1 VRGGVGEPKG
11 SKREHA
17 VGDHGASIAFRART
31 VRANCERRVMTSDG
45 VTVIGLG
52 PMGRAMVR
60 TFLAAGRPTTV
71 WNRTPGR
78 ADELVAAGAV
88 RAATAAEA
96 VAASELVVLS
106 LTDHRAMY
114 DILDGAGSALAGR
127 VVVNLSS
134 DTPDA
139 TRAAAAWLADRG
151 AELVSGGVLASADV
165 VGTEAAS
172 VLYSGPR
179 SAFDAHEATLAVL
192 GLPEYLGSDH
202 GLAQLHYQAQ
212 LQVFLTT
219 LAAYLQ
225 SFAMFTAAGIPAR
238 EFLRR
243 AAPGEDVAA
252 LLPDAARA
260 VDEGEYPGE
269 LANVLMMGATAD
281 HVVGANRSAGLDTAL
296 PDAIKSLYD
305 RAIARGHGRDGWA
318 SLAEIIRKP

>member
-1 VRGGVGEPKG
+1 MG
-11 SKREHA
+11 
-17 VGDHGASIAFRART
+17 
-31 VRANCERRVMTSDG
+31 TSTGG

-60 TFLAAGRPTTV
+60 AFLAAGRSATV
-71 WNRTPGR
+71 WNRTPAR

-88 RAATAAEA
+88 RAATPAEA
-96 VAASELVVLS
+96 VAGNELVVLS
-106 LTDHRAMY
+106 LTDYQAMY
-114 DILDGAGSALAGR
+114 DILARVDGALAGR

-139 TRAAAAWLADRG
+139 TRAAATWLADRG
-151 AELVSGGVLASADV
+151 AELVAGGVLASAEV
-165 VGTEAAS
+165 VGTDEAS

-179 SAFDAHEATLAVL
+179 QAFDAHAATLAVL
-192 GLPEYLGSDH
+192 GRPEYLGADH

-219 LAAYLQ
+219 LAAYLH
-225 SFAMFTAAGIPAR
+225 SFAMFTAAGIPAQ
-238 EFLRR
+238 EFLSR
-243 AAPGEDVAA
+243 AAPGEDVAVF
-252 LLPDAARA
+252 LPAAARA
-260 VDEGEYPGE
+260 VDEGRYPGE

-318 SLAEIIRKP
+318 SLIEVIRKS

>member
-1 VRGGVGEPKG
+1 MG
-11 SKREHA
+11 
-17 VGDHGASIAFRART
+17 
-31 VRANCERRVMTSDG
+31 TSTGG

-60 TFLAAGRPTTV
+60 AFLAAGRSATV
-71 WNRTPGR
+71 WNRTPAR

-88 RAATAAEA
+88 RAATPAEA
-96 VAASELVVLS
+96 VAANELVVMS
-106 LTDHRAMY
+106 LTDYQAMY
-114 DILDGAGSALAGR
+114 EILARVDGALAGR

-139 TRAAAAWLADRG
+139 TRAAATWLADRG
-151 AELVSGGVLASADV
+151 AELVAGGVLASAEV
-165 VGTEAAS
+165 IGTDGAS

-179 SAFDAHEATLAVL
+179 QAFDAHAATLAVL
-192 GLPEYLGSDH
+192 GRPEYLGADH

-225 SFAMFTAAGIPAR
+225 SFAMFTAAGIPAQ
-238 EFLRR
+238 EFLSR
-243 AAPGEDVAA
+243 AAPGEDVAVF
-252 LLPDAARA
+252 LPAAARA
-260 VDEGEYPGE
+260 VDEGKYPGE
-269 LANVLMMGATAD
+269 LANVIMMGATAD

-318 SLAEIIRKP
+318 SLIEVIRKS

>member
-1 VRGGVGEPKG
+1 MG
-11 SKREHA
+11 
-17 VGDHGASIAFRART
+17 
-31 VRANCERRVMTSDG
+31 G

-71 WNRTPGR
+71 WNRTPAR

-96 VAASELVVLS
+96 VAANELVVLS
-106 LTDHRAMY
+106 LTDYRAMY
-114 DILDGAGSALAGR
+114 DILDSAGDALAGR

-139 TRAAAAWLADRG
+139 TRAAATWLADRG
-151 AELVSGGVLASADV
+151 AELLAGGVLASADV
-165 VGTEAAS
+165 VGTDGAS

-179 SAFDAHEATLAVL
+179 HAFDAHEAALAVL
-192 GLPEYLGSDH
+192 GRPEYLGADH
-202 GLAQLHYQAQ
+202 ALAQLYYQAE

-225 SFAMFTAAGIPAR
+225 SFAMFAAAGIPAQ
-238 EFLRR
+238 EFLSR
-243 AAPGEDVAA
+243 AAPGEDVAVF
-252 LLPDAARA
+252 LPAAAHA
-260 VDEGEYPGE
+260 VDEGSYPGE
-269 LANVLMMGATAD
+269 LANVIMMGATAD

-296 PDAIKSLYD
+296 PDAVKSLYD

-318 SLAEIIRKP
+318 SLIEVIRKP

>member
-1 VRGGVGEPKG
+1 M
-11 SKREHA
+11 S
-17 VGDHGASIAFRART
+17 
-31 VRANCERRVMTSDG
+31 SDE

-60 TFLAAGRPTTV
+60 TFLAAGRPTTM
-71 WNRTPGR
+71 WNRTPER
-78 ADELVAAGAV
+78 ADELVAAGAL

-106 LTDHRAMY
+106 LTDYQAMY
-114 DILDGAGSALAGR
+114 DILGGSGGALAGR

-151 AELVSGGVLASADV
+151 AELVAGGVLASADV
-165 VGTEAAS
+165 VGTDGAS

-179 SAFDAHEATLAVL
+179 QAFDAHEATLSVI
-192 GLPEYLGSDH
+192 GRPEYLGPDH
-202 GLAQLHYQAQ
+202 GLAQLYYQAE

-225 SFAMFTAAGIPAR
+225 SFAMFAAAGIPAQ
-238 EFLRR
+238 EFLSRV
-243 AAPGEDVAA
+243 APGEDVAVF
-252 LLPDAARA
+252 LPDAARA
-260 VDEGEYPGE
+260 VDEGRYPSE

-318 SLAEIIRKP
+318 SLVEVIRRS

>member
-1 VRGGVGEPKG
+1 M
-11 SKREHA
+11 
-17 VGDHGASIAFRART
+17 D
-31 VRANCERRVMTSDG
+31 SDG

-60 TFLAAGRPTTV
+60 AFLAAGRPTTV
-71 WNRTPGR
+71 WNRTPAR
-78 ADELVAAGAV
+78 ADDLVAAGAV
-88 RAATAAEA
+88 RAATAVEA

-106 LTDHRAMY
+106 LTDYQAMY
-114 DILDGAGSALAGR
+114 DVLGGVGEALAGR

-151 AELVSGGVLASADV
+151 AQLVAGGVLASADV
-165 VGTEAAS
+165 VGTEGAS
-172 VLYSGPR
+172 VLYSGLR
-179 SAFDAHEATLAVL
+179 QAFDAHEATLAVIGRPEFL
-192 GLPEYLGSDH
+192 GADH
-202 GLAQLHYQAQ
+202 GLAQLYYQAE

-225 SFAMFTAAGIPAR
+225 PFAMFAAAGIPAR
-238 EFLRR
+238 EFLFR
-243 AAPGEDVAA
+243 AAPAGDVAVF
-252 LLPDAARA
+252 LPDAARA
-260 VDEGEYPGE
+260 VDEGDYPGE

-281 HVVGANRSAGLDTAL
+281 HVVGVNRSAGLDTAL

-318 SLAEIIRKP
+318 SLVEVIQKP

>member
-1 VRGGVGEPKG
+1 M
-11 SKREHA
+11 
-17 VGDHGASIAFRART
+17 DT
-31 VRANCERRVMTSDG
+31 DG

-71 WNRTPGR
+71 WNRTPER
-78 ADELVAAGAV
+78 ADELVAVGAL

-106 LTDHRAMY
+106 LTDYQAMY
-114 DILDGAGSALAGR
+114 DILGGTGGAPAGR

-151 AELVSGGVLASADV
+151 AQLVAGGVLASVEV
-165 VGTEAAS
+165 VGTEGAS

-179 SAFDAHEATLAVL
+179 QAFEAHESTLSVI
-192 GLPEYLGSDH
+192 GRPEYLGEDH
-202 GLAQLHYQAQ
+202 GLAQLYYQAE

-225 SFAMFTAAGIPAR
+225 SFAMFAAAGIPAQ
-238 EFLRR
+238 EFLSR
-243 AAPGEDVAA
+243 AAPAGDVAVF
-252 LLPDAARA
+252 LSDAARA
-260 VDEGEYPGE
+260 VDEGVYPGE

-318 SLAEIIRKP
+318 SLVEVIQKP

>member
-1 VRGGVGEPKG
+1 
-11 SKREHA
+11 
-17 VGDHGASIAFRART
+17 
-31 VRANCERRVMTSDG
+31 MG

-60 TFLAAGRPTTV
+60 TFLAAGHSATV
-71 WNRTPGR
+71 WNRTPAR

-88 RAATAAEA
+88 RAATSGEA
-96 VAASELVVLS
+96 VAANELVVLS
-106 LTDHRAMY
+106 LTDYQAMY
-114 DILDGAGSALAGR
+114 DILGEVDGVLAGR

-151 AELVSGGVLASADV
+151 AELVAGGVLASADV
-165 VGTEAAS
+165 VGTDGAS
-172 VLYSGPR
+172 VLYSGSR
-179 SAFDAHEATLAVL
+179 QAFDAHEATLIVL
-192 GLPEYLGSDH
+192 GRPEYLGTDH
-202 GLAQLHYQAQ
+202 GLAQLYYQAE

-225 SFAMFTAAGIPAR
+225 SFAMFTAAGIPAQ
-238 EFLRR
+238 EFLLR

-252 LLPDAARA
+252 LLPAAARA
-260 VDEGEYPGE
+260 ADEGRYPGE
-269 LANVLMMGATAD
+269 LANVLMMAATAD

-296 PDAIKSLYD
+296 PDAVKSLYD

-318 SLAEIIRKP
+318 SLIEVIRNS

>member
-1 VRGGVGEPKG
+1 MN
-11 SKREHA
+11 
-17 VGDHGASIAFRART
+17 T
-31 VRANCERRVMTSDG
+31 DG

-60 TFLAAGRPTTV
+60 AFLAAGRRTTV
-71 WNRTPGR
+71 WNRTPAR

-88 RAATAAEA
+88 RAATAADA
-96 VAASELVVLS
+96 VTASELMVLS
-106 LTDHRAMY
+106 LTDYEAMY
-114 DILDGAGSALAGR
+114 DILGGTGGALAGR

-139 TRAAAAWLADRG
+139 TRAAATWLADRG
-151 AELVSGGVLASADV
+151 AQLVAGGVLASADV
-165 VGTEAAS
+165 VGTEGAS

-179 SAFDAHEATLAVL
+179 QAFDAHEATLSVI
-192 GLPEYLGSDH
+192 GRPEYLGADH
-202 GLAQLHYQAQ
+202 GLAQLYYQAE

-225 SFAMFTAAGIPAR
+225 SFAMFAAAGIPAQ
-238 EFLRR
+238 EFLSR
-243 AAPGEDVAA
+243 AAPAEDVAVF
-252 LLPDAARA
+252 LPAAARA
-260 VDEGEYPGE
+260 VDEGDYPGE

-318 SLAEIIRKP
+318 SLVEVIRKP

>member
-1 VRGGVGEPKG
+1 M
-11 SKREHA
+11 
-17 VGDHGASIAFRART
+17 
-31 VRANCERRVMTSDG
+31 NSDG

-60 TFLAAGRPTTV
+60 AFLAAGRPATV
-71 WNRTPGR
+71 WNRTPQR

-96 VAASELVVLS
+96 VAASGLVVLS
-106 LTDHRAMY
+106 LTDYQAMY
-114 DILDGAGSALAGR
+114 DILDGVGSGLAGR

-139 TRAAAAWLADRG
+139 TRAAAHWLAGRG
-151 AELVSGGVLASADV
+151 AELVAGGVLASAEV
-165 VGTEAAS
+165 VGTDGSS

-179 SAFDAHEATLAVL
+179 EAFDAHESTLAVI
-192 GLPEYLGSDH
+192 GRPEYLGPDH
-202 GLAQLHYQAQ
+202 GLAQLYYQAE

-225 SFAMFTAAGIPAR
+225 SFAMFTAAGIPAQ
-238 EFLRR
+238 EFLER
-243 AAPGEDVAA
+243 AAPGEDVAVF
-252 LLPDAARA
+252 LPAAARA
-260 VDEGEYPGE
+260 VDEGTYPGE

-296 PDAIKSLYD
+296 PEAIKSLYD
-305 RAIARGHGRDGWA
+305 RAIARGHGHDGWA
-318 SLAEIIRKP
+318 SLVEVIRKS

>member
-1 VRGGVGEPKG
+1 MG
-11 SKREHA
+11 
-17 VGDHGASIAFRART
+17 
-31 VRANCERRVMTSDG
+31 TSTGG

-60 TFLAAGRPTTV
+60 AFLAAGRSATV
-71 WNRTPGR
+71 WNRTAAR
-78 ADELVAAGAV
+78 ADELAAAGAV
-88 RAATAAEA
+88 RAATPGEA
-96 VAASELVVLS
+96 VAANELVVLS
-106 LTDHRAMY
+106 LTDYQAMY
-114 DILDGAGSALAGR
+114 DILGGVEGALAGR

-151 AELVSGGVLASADV
+151 AELVAGGVLASAEV
-165 VGTEAAS
+165 VGTDGAS

-179 SAFDAHEATLAVL
+179 QAFDAHAATLAVL
-192 GLPEYLGSDH
+192 GRPEYLGADH
-202 GLAQLHYQAQ
+202 GLAQLYYQAE

-225 SFAMFTAAGIPAR
+225 SFAMFTAAGIPAQ
-238 EFLRR
+238 EFLSR
-243 AAPGEDVAA
+243 AAPGDDVAVF
-252 LLPDAARA
+252 LPAAARA
-260 VDEGEYPGE
+260 VDEGKYPGE
-269 LANVLMMGATAD
+269 LANVIMMGATAD

-318 SLAEIIRKP
+318 SLIEVIRKS

>member
-1 VRGGVGEPKG
+1 MN
-11 SKREHA
+11 A
-17 VGDHGASIAFRART
+17 
-31 VRANCERRVMTSDG
+31 DG

-60 TFLAAGRPTTV
+60 TFLAAGRPTRV
-71 WNRTPGR
+71 WNRTQAR
-78 ADELVAAGAV
+78 ADELVGAGAV
-88 RAATAAEA
+88 RAATAADA
-96 VAASELVVLS
+96 VSASELVVLS
-106 LTDHRAMY
+106 LTDYQAMY
-114 DILDGAGSALAGR
+114 DILGDTGSALAGR

-139 TRAAAAWLADRG
+139 TRAAADWLGDRG
-151 AELVSGGVLASADV
+151 AEFVAGGVLASADM
-165 VGTEAAS
+165 VGTDGAS
-172 VLYSGPR
+172 VLYSGSR
-179 SAFDAHEATLAVL
+179 QAFDVHEPTLAAI
-192 GLPEYLGSDH
+192 GRPEYLGADH

-225 SFAMFTAAGIPAR
+225 SFAMFAAAGIPAQ
-238 EFLRR
+238 EFLAR

-281 HVVGANRSAGLDTAL
+281 HVVGANSGMGLDTAL

-305 RAIARGHGRDGWA
+305 RAIVRGHGRDGWA
-318 SLAEIIRKP
+318 SLAEVIRKP

>member
-1 VRGGVGEPKG
+1 MG
-11 SKREHA
+11 
-17 VGDHGASIAFRART
+17 
-31 VRANCERRVMTSDG
+31 TSTGG

-60 TFLAAGRPTTV
+60 AFLAAGRSATV
-71 WNRTPGR
+71 WNRTPAR

-88 RAATAAEA
+88 RAATPAEA
-96 VAASELVVLS
+96 VAGNELVVLS
-106 LTDHRAMY
+106 LTDYQAMY
-114 DILDGAGSALAGR
+114 EILARVDGALAGR

-139 TRAAAAWLADRG
+139 TRAAATWLADRG
-151 AELVSGGVLASADV
+151 AELVAGGVLASADV
-165 VGTEAAS
+165 IGTDGAS

-179 SAFDAHEATLAVL
+179 QAFDAHAATLAVL
-192 GLPEYLGSDH
+192 GRPEYLGADH

-225 SFAMFTAAGIPAR
+225 SFAMFTAAGIPAQ
-238 EFLRR
+238 EFLAR
-243 AAPGEDVAA
+243 AAPGEDVAVF
-252 LLPDAARA
+252 LPAAARA
-260 VDEGEYPGE
+260 VDEGKYPGE
-269 LANVLMMGATAD
+269 LANVIMMGATAD

-318 SLAEIIRKP
+318 SLIEVIRKS

>member
-1 VRGGVGEPKG
+1 MG
-11 SKREHA
+11 
-17 VGDHGASIAFRART
+17 
-31 VRANCERRVMTSDG
+31 TSTGG

-60 TFLAAGRPTTV
+60 AFLAAGRSATV
-71 WNRTPGR
+71 WNRTPAR

-88 RAATAAEA
+88 RAATPAEA
-96 VAASELVVLS
+96 VAANELVVMS
-106 LTDHRAMY
+106 LTDYQAMY
-114 DILDGAGSALAGR
+114 EILARVDGALAGR

-139 TRAAAAWLADRG
+139 TRAAATWLADRG
-151 AELVSGGVLASADV
+151 AELVAGGVLASAEV
-165 VGTEAAS
+165 IGTDGAS

-179 SAFDAHEATLAVL
+179 QAFDAHAATLAVL
-192 GLPEYLGSDH
+192 GRPEYLGADH

-225 SFAMFTAAGIPAR
+225 SFAMFTAAGIPAQ
-238 EFLRR
+238 EFLAR
-243 AAPGEDVAA
+243 AAPGEDVAVF
-252 LLPDAARA
+252 LPAAARA
-260 VDEGEYPGE
+260 VDEGKYPGE
-269 LANVLMMGATAD
+269 LANVIMMGATAD

-318 SLAEIIRKP
+318 SLIEVIRKS

>member
-1 VRGGVGEPKG
+1 M
-11 SKREHA
+11 
-17 VGDHGASIAFRART
+17 
-31 VRANCERRVMTSDG
+31 NSDG

-52 PMGRAMVR
+52 PMGRAMAR
-60 TFLAAGRPTTV
+60 TFLVAGRPTTV

-88 RAATAAEA
+88 PAATAAEA
-96 VAASELVVLS
+96 VAANGLVVLS
-106 LTDHRAMY
+106 LTDYRAMY
-114 DILDGAGSALAGR
+114 DILDGAGEVLAGR

-139 TRAAAAWLADRG
+139 TRAAAGRLADRG
-151 AELVSGGVLASADV
+151 AELVAGGVLASADV
-165 VGTEAAS
+165 VGTDGAS

-179 SAFDAHEATLAVL
+179 EAFDAHEATL
-192 GLPEYLGSDH
+192 GLIGRPEYLGADH

-225 SFAMFTAAGIPAR
+225 SFAMFAAAGIPAQ
-238 EFLRR
+238 EFLTR
-243 AAPGEDVAA
+243 AAPGEDVGV

-260 VDEGEYPGE
+260 VDEGLYPGE

-281 HVVGANRSAGLDTAL
+281 HVVEANRSAGLDTAL

-318 SLAEIIRKP
+318 SLIEIIRKP